1 VPSKSKQ
8 PVHRGIVGSTREE
21 ILAAIHGACGTT
33 SGQPASRTGKR
44 RPRKSRKAPKSRKNK
59 PTQVMP

>member
-21 ILAAIHGACGTT
+21 ILAAIRGACDTT
-33 SGQPASRTGKR
+33 TGEPASSNGKR
-44 RPRKSRKAPKSRKNK
+44 RPSKSRKTK